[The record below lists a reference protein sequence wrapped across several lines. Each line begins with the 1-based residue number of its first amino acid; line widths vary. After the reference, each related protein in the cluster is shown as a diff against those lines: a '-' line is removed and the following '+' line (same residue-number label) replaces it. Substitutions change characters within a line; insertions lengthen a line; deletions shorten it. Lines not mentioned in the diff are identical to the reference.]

1 MKYRNILVPYDGSE
15 SARKALKTAL
25 EFARESEGG
34 KVTAFFAAPI
44 PQFETQDFMIAEY
57 ISGSQPLGPAETAKM
72 QERYLQFH
80 RDKLKK
86 ELGDALNEADG
97 LLSTAV
103 GQGKP
108 SKAILDYARVHEND
122 LIVMGSRGLNALAGM
137 LGSVSYAVLRG
148 AECPVLV
155 ER

>member
-15 SARKALKTAL
+15 SARKALNTAL

-80 RDKLKK
+80 RD
-86 ELGDALNEADG
+86 
-97 LLSTAV
+97 
-103 GQGKP
+103 
-108 SKAILDYARVHEND
+108 
-122 LIVMGSRGLNALAGM
+122 
-137 LGSVSYAVLRG
+137 
-148 AECPVLV
+148 
-155 ER
+155 